1 MIPTQSSLRCSPY
14 GKLSLCA
21 HYEFDAN
28 PTCREHGEL
37 RRTLEGRADF
47 PLSEAGRSQAGRL
60 RSRLEREDYSPT
72 RIYSSPLSRV
82 LETAQIASSIWDLPI
97 ESWDDL
103 MEHDVGA
110 FSGFTWE
117 ELEERFPET
126 LREFRETLDFDLIEG
141 AETHDEI
148 TVRAHRVVDRL
159 ISEHDNSDRVLV
171 FSHGGILTHVIARL
185 LGTDRLWFLG
195 IATRRSSSFPST
207 LTAGTW
213 TAGPVP
219 TSTYGGSA
227 GSMTPVTS
235 TEATSESLAE
245 EETEVGGLLDV
256 VVDLH
261 GCAVAVEAGPDGAGQ
276 ALVDSV

>member
-1 MIPTQSSLRCSPY
+1 MNLMLIRHAEST
-14 GKLSLCA
+14 
-21 HYEFDAN
+21 AN
-28 PTCREHGEL
+28 SEGRWQ
-37 RRTLEGRADF
+37 GRADF

-148 TVRAHRVVDRL
+148 MARAQRVVDRL
-159 ISEHDNSDRVLV
+159 ISEHNNSDQVLV
-171 FSHGGILTHVIARL
+171 FSHGGILMHVIAQL
-185 LGTDRLWFLG
+185 LGTDRQWSLSIRNTAIFEFSIDVDRWY
-195 IATRRSSSFPST
+195 IDSRTRPNFNSWRIIRFND
-207 LTAGTW
+207 AGHLD
-213 TAGPVP
+213 
-219 TSTYGGSA
+219 GSD
-227 GSMTPVTS
+227 
-235 TEATSESLAE
+235 E
-245 EETEVGGLLDV
+245 
-256 VVDLH
+256 
-261 GCAVAVEAGPDGAGQ
+261 
-276 ALVDSV
+276 